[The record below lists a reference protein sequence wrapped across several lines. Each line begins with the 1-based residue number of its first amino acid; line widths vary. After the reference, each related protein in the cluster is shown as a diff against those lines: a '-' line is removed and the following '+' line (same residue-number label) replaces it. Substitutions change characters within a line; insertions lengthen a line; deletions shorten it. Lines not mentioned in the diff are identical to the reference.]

1 MAAWWLDTDVNG
13 APEGAEVLDFG
24 DATIMPGL
32 VDAHIHLALDAGPD
46 PLGRLSDVDDEQ
58 LLGEMQSAARQA
70 LMAGD
75 TTVRDLGDRGFL
87 GVRIKE
93 MTSADPLLGADVVPA
108 GPPLT
113 SPQGHCWSLGGV
125 VEESGIRAAVREHAR
140 SGADVIKV
148 MVTGGEMTPGTDPT
162 TCQFSLAALDA
173 AADEAHRQGLM
184 ITGHAHGAAGI
195 LAAVEAGFD
204 GSSTPASPQPRPH
217 GRPRGHRAAGGQ
229 QHHRDRARRAQG
241 GHRCPRA
248 RGRHIEMSQHVRRQM
263 VAAGIRVIPGPD
275 GGIGPFKPHDVLPQ
289 AVLKLSEVMSIRD
302 ILAASTS
309 HARQACG
316 LGSSKRRLV
325 PGYDADVLVAPGDL
339 EHVLGSIASP
349 VAVFHQGQRH
359 LGPYCRDL
367 RAVQPPLEGR
377 ASSRSRDEAGMS
389 PRLNQKV
396 HDLLSGAP

>member
-1 MAAWWLDTDVNG
+1 MQVLVAHQVFDGDRFLGRAMVVLERGRVVAVDSDANE

-24 DATIMPGL
+24 DATLMPGL

-70 LMAGD
+70 LMAGV

-87 GVRIKE
+87 GVQVKE

-113 SPQGHCWSLGGV
+113 SPHGHCWLLGGV
-125 VEESGIRAAVREHAR
+125 VEEPGIRAAVREHAR

-162 TCQFSLAALDA
+162 TCQFSLTALEA
-173 AADEAHRQGLM
+173 AADEAHRQGLT
-184 ITGHAHGAAGI
+184 ITGHAHGESGI

-204 GSSTPASPQPRPH
+204 GIEHASFATPDGPTADPAVIEQLAASNITVTVL
-217 GRPRGHRAAGGQ
+217 AGLRVGTVIPEPV
-229 QHHRDRARRAQG
+229 A
-241 GHRCPRA
+241 
-248 RGRHIEMSQHVRRQM
+248 RHIEMSQDVRRQM
-263 VAAGIRVIPGPD
+263 VAAGVRVIPGPD

-309 HARQACG
+309 HAAQACG
-316 LGSSKRRLV
+316 LGSSKGRLV
-325 PGYDADVLVAPGDL
+325 PGYDADVLVATGDL
-339 EHVLGSIASP
+339 EHVLSSIASP
-349 VAVFHQGQRH
+349 VAVFHRGR
-359 LGPYCRDL
+359 
-367 RAVQPPLEGR
+367 RAL
-377 ASSRSRDEAGMS
+377 
-389 PRLNQKV
+389 
-396 HDLLSGAP
+396 